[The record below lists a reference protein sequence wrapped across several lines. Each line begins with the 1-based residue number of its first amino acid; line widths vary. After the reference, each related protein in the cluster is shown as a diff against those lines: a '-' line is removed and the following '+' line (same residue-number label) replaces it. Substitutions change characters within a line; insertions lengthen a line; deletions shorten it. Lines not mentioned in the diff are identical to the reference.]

1 MALDDI
7 LKDIDERKVVNP
19 PVRRNVYVA
28 DLNVNVNTDLE
39 TPDEINYAT
48 RTQVLNKPKQ
58 EYIGLKETEN
68 PFKLAYNASVDSL
81 KNVLD
86 KVTNFALPEEVRS
99 PIKEASKGAVVA
111 GASLGNLTW
120 GATKIFATEMAMN
133 REMFAEKNALEQ
145 SYMKREITQEEYF
158 QKLKELTAKK
168 TEEQNQ
174 MREFIGKDIQADN
187 EAFNQWLQDCGFTP
201 DSKVGKFFFDL
212 GGSITSIGMSV
223 IAFAVTKNP
232 MLAISLISVP
242 EFTST
247 YTEAIDKGLDP
258 EKAMSAGLTNY
269 SFVAGSEFLGGKVLW
284 STLSKSGFINK
295 AVRKITNLNPRI
307 AISGAS
313 GLEEGLQESSQ
324 TVGSELINKYYDIS
338 QLESREIINNALY
351 DGLQAFLGASL
362 FGGVASNLQFSKIFE
377 TEKKELLKLKDAKG
391 KPLYT
396 PEQAEQI
403 ATNTA
408 NFVQSQ
414 ELQNEIMNISRN
426 ERDNSLSRE
435 ARNPKEMKRIIE
447 ENLKKMETALPEIK
461 KQMLDI
467 KDKVKEN
474 FAGLGLDREQ
484 LDMVAELTQARAMMY
499 YNAFGI
505 TPLQFY
511 YLNELEI
518 TVDENSNILSNGRE
532 TGYTV
537 RFNEKKVAEA
547 LDSGKIQNIIQS
559 IRTKENLNNF
569 GNYVNKLVA
578 EGKMTEA
585 QRSLVYSQ
593 LADRM
598 ADIPTTEQVVD
609 RVREEEV
616 DKFNQAVY
624 HGTPHRFEEFST
636 EKIGTGEGAQAH
648 GWGLYFAQDREV
660 SERYREVLVDDP
672 YIERHTYKGKPI
684 KEYYDITGKEIKD
697 LVWQDIM
704 RGSYGISNLVNKIKE
719 EKQKYKKELEQ
730 SKKRL
735 KELQEDKEN
744 DWKELINH
752 YKENSSQ
759 IEKKLDYINSIDL
772 KEIDSHLVGQVFQA
786 EIPED
791 DVLLDEQ
798 KVFQEQP
805 KKVQEAIEEIMKDDE
820 DGKLYNDLLDTNTYD
835 EEEYVDRS
843 LYLGALDGIF
853 KEGDIGD
860 TGKEIYKGLVVAI
873 QDKYGITEDKAQ
885 KEASLILNKYG
896 IKGITYD
903 GQEDGRAYVIFD
915 DKAVKVLEKFY
926 QMGETKTT
934 KGYVPTEK
942 EKIKYHLEEKDLGTY
957 EEDFKIALGHILDLL
972 EERKKIK
979 KEYADIEKKM
989 KKSKKKG
996 EEYWKLADKQ
1006 RELNDKGWK
1015 NYYEIDS
1022 TKNAIS
1028 AIEKERGDDIYKPK
1042 PNVYWVDDGFNT
1054 AFAIEKSKG
1063 FLKSMKDKDTDV
1075 RVVGEGT
1082 NIEDFNPKKLG
1093 NKDVV
1098 ELALKLGFKADKYG
1112 YLNKGGNTFNMTTR
1126 ERDYFIDLAL
1136 IGGAEI
1142 QKEENKR
1149 LADIVIKDDN
1159 KPYLQKDFLKEVEGW
1174 IRDYYKSWNSIKDQ
1188 EKGREGQNKIQSLPE
1203 QQQVEIYFKFL
1214 KDDGYD
1220 FADEIPLSQPAMRKV
1235 NKILRENNYLN
1246 LSHNLFDEGQRRE
1259 QFVADR
1265 FAEMQKNIN
1274 NQTNVRGEV
1283 TPRPIDTPV
1292 TEQTKSIIRV
1302 FQGGDKSTIIHE
1314 MAHIFLR
1321 DIEVI
1326 ENQGGVQDEQFKKI
1340 KKTLDNWLGKKEGQK
1355 YTKEQQEKF
1364 AQGFETYMATGQ
1376 APKEELKSVFDYFKK
1391 WMSDIYNG
1399 VKNMIPITPEVKN
1412 MFDEILT
1419 LQPTNNAMQTQT
1431 EGGNG
1436 GGGDIMNTPQTQEGG
1451 GGNIVPVTP
1460 DAKDLGKIEN
1470 KKGFIKSA
1478 TDVILDAIEPVSTRL
1493 GAIDTRL
1500 DYEMKMFEARL
1511 SIRQKKYKDASIDFL
1526 QQTDKLKATNNQDYL
1541 NYDRALKN
1549 SDINTINRINEKY
1562 PELKKA
1568 YEKVRQM
1575 LDSIKADLEIYGV
1588 SSSVKNYF
1596 PRKIANIDGLI
1607 SYLEGNKEW
1616 SDIERAM
1623 KKKDPNYKKWSEEQK
1638 AEFVASYLSGYQK
1651 GVTNTST
1658 HTKQR
1663 KIMTITDEIDR
1674 YYENSNNALLEYIED
1689 ISNFLEVAKLLR
1701 VGKDKAYEMVSISKD
1716 GTINLEEVIR
1726 NIESVLGT
1734 FVKDL
1739 VKNKEIT
1746 REQEKKIA
1754 DLLRA
1759 RFNFKNTNNAVSSIK
1774 SVGYLATLGNI
1785 NAVITQF
1792 GDLSYSIDNAGIF
1805 GTLKAIFGKKKIK
1818 MQDIGIDHPAEDF
1831 KDGVSFSQKLVDKV
1845 LTAIGFTKID
1855 ELGKNTYIATT
1866 FMKYKKAIEK
1876 NEQKVYDDISRR
1888 YGEEFAKDLIK
1899 DLKSDTLSDNIYLFA
1914 HTELARVQP
1923 ISLSEMPKEYLL
1935 HPVGRIFYSLK
1946 TFWIKQF
1953 NRIITDNKRLIQ
1965 EGVKENNNEKIKEG
1979 ATSMA
1984 RLIIL
1989 FMVLGSGTDMLKDLI
2004 YLRKIDLED
2013 TVFDNFLK
2021 ILGISRYTMYKG
2033 REEGY
2038 GRVVLDSI
2046 FNVPVMQMI
2055 DSFITELGR
2064 ARNGKIKLKD
2074 LRIASNI
2081 PIIGN
2086 PYYWWVGGG
2095 RTKEKKK
2102 K

>member
-7 LKDIDERKVVNP
+7 LKDIEERKVANP

-28 DLNVNVNTDLE
+28 DLNLNVNTDLE

-48 RTQVLNKPKQ
+48 KTQVLNKPKQ
-58 EYIGLKETEN
+58 EYMGLKETEN

-86 KVTNFALPEEVRS
+86 KVTNFALPKETRQ
-99 PIKEASKGAVVA
+99 PIEDISKGAVVA
-111 GASLGNLTW
+111 GANIGNLTW
-120 GATKIFATEMAMN
+120 GATKIFATNMAMN
-133 REMFAEKNALEQ
+133 REMFAEKNKLEQ
-145 SYMKREITQEEYF
+145 SYMKREISLEEYR
-158 QKLKELTAKK
+158 QKLKELTEKK
-168 TEEQNQ
+168 TQEQNS
-174 MREFIGKDIQADN
+174 MKEFIAKDIQKDN
-187 EAFNQWLQDCGFTP
+187 EAFNQWLNDCGFTP

-212 GGSITSIGMSV
+212 GGSLTSIGASV

-247 YTEAIDKGLDP
+247 YTQAIEEGKDVDS
-258 EKAMSAGLTNY
+258 AMSAGLTNY
-269 SFVAGSEFLGGKVLW
+269 AFVTGSEFLGGKVLW
-284 STLSKSGFINK
+284 STLSKSGFINN
-295 AVRKITNLNPRI
+295 AVRKITNLNPRV
-307 AISGAS
+307 AITLAS
-313 GLEEGLQESSQ
+313 GIEEGTQESSQ

-338 QLESREIINNALY
+338 QLEAREIINNALY

-362 FGGVASNLQFSKIFE
+362 FGAVGSNLQFSRIFE
-377 TEKKELLKLKDAKG
+377 NEKKSLLKLKDSNG
-391 KPLYT
+391 KNIYT
-396 PEQAEQI
+396 PEQADQI
-403 ATNTA
+403 AKNTA
-408 NFVQSQ
+408 NFVQSK
-414 ELQNEIMNISRN
+414 ELQDEITNISRN
-426 ERDNSLSRE
+426 ERDNSLSKE
-435 ARNPKEMKRIIE
+435 ARNPKEIKRVID

-461 KQMLDI
+461 KELMDI
-467 KDKVKEN
+467 KTKVKDN
-474 FAGLGLDREQ
+474 VSGLGLDNEQ
-484 LDMVAELTQARAMMY
+484 AEMVAEMTQARAMMY

-518 TVDENSNILSNGRE
+518 RVDENSDILSNGRK

-537 RFNEKKVAEA
+537 RFNEEKVSQAIS
-547 LDSGKIQNIIQS
+547 SGNISNIIQS
-559 IRTKENLNNF
+559 IRTKENLDKF
-569 GNYVNKLVA
+569 GDFVNKLVN
-578 EGKMTEA
+578 EGRLTQE
-585 QRSLVYSQ
+585 QRSMIYSQ

-598 ADIPTTEQVVD
+598 AEIPTTEQVVD

-616 DKFNQAVY
+616 DKFYQPAY

-648 GWGLYFAQDREV
+648 GWGLYFAENKET
-660 SERYREVLVDDP
+660 SERYKEDLEQNYFEKRLLEKVKLAKKEAERAIKNKKISDIDSWRKLYKNHRPIIEGYRIPYQFTKEQVVDALN
-672 YIERHTYKGKPI
+672 
-684 KEYYDITGKEIKD
+684 KEIEK
-697 LVWQDIM
+697 LE
-704 RGSYGISNLVNKIKE
+704 NKIKE
-719 EKQKYKKELEQ
+719 KE
-730 SKKRL
+730 
-735 KELQEDKEN
+735 
-744 DWKELINH
+744 
-752 YKENSSQ
+752 
-759 IEKKLDYINSIDL
+759 
-772 KEIDSHLVGQVFQA
+772 GQVFKV
-786 EIPED
+786 EIPES

-805 KKVQEAIEEIMKDDE
+805 KKVQEALNKLIEDNMYRIEKSQLEGHEGEYELIKENEVIDIYDDIEEANRALKENNDTVE
-820 DGKLYNDLLDTNTYD
+820 NSLGKIKQANGRQIYNIISD
-835 EEEYVDRS
+835 
-843 LYLGALDGIF
+843 YLGTF
-853 KEGDIGD
+853 KSDRD
-860 TGKEIYKGLVVAI
+860 T
-873 QDKYGITEDKAQ
+873 
-885 KEASLILNKYG
+885 SLLLNKYG

-903 GQEDGRAYVIFD
+903 GQQDGRAYVIFD

-926 QMGETKTT
+926 QGETKTT

-1063 FLKSMKDKDTDV
+1063 FLKSMKDKDTNV

-1321 DIEVI
+1321 DIEII

-1355 YTKEQQEKF
+1355 YTREQQEKF
-1364 AQGFETYMATGQ
+1364 ASGFETYMATGQ
-1376 APKEELKSVFDYFKK
+1376 APKEELKGVFDYFKK
-1391 WMSDIYNG
+1391 WMTQIYDS

-1436 GGGDIMNTPQTQEGG
+1436 GNGGDIMNTPQTQEGG

-1470 KKGFIKSA
+1470 KKGVIKSA
-1478 TDVILDAIEPVSTRL
+1478 TDVILDTIEPISTRL
-1493 GAIDTRL
+1493 GGIDVRL

-1526 QQTDKLKATNNQDYL
+1526 QETDKLKATNNQDYL

-1568 YEKVRQM
+1568 YEKVREM

-1607 SYLEGNKEW
+1607 SYLEGNQEW

-1623 KKKDPNYKKWSEEQK
+1623 KKKDPNYKKWSEEEK

-1651 GVTNTST
+1651 GVTNASS

-1739 VKNKEIT
+1739 VKDKQIT

-1759 RFNFKNTNNAVSSIK
+1759 RFNFKNTNNAVSAIK

-1792 GDLSYSIDNAGIF
+1792 GDLSYSIDNAGVF
-1805 GTLKAIFGKKKIK
+1805 GTLKAIFGKKNIK

-1831 KDGVSFSQKLVDKV
+1831 KDGVKISQMLVDKV

-1923 ISLSEMPKEYLL
+1923 ISLSEMPKEYLI

-1965 EGVKENNNEKIKEG
+1965 EGVKEKNNEKIKEG
-1979 ATSMA
+1979 AVNMA

-1989 FMVLGSGTDMLKDLI
+1989 FVILGSGTDMLKDLI

-2038 GRVVLDSI
+2038 GRVILDSV

-2055 DSFITELGR
+2055 DSFVTELGR
-2064 ARNGKIKLKD
+2064 ASSGKIKLKD

-2102 K
+2102 NKRRVL